1 MDGMKNYL
9 ISVCCAAVLCGI
21 LKQIVGSSKMS
32 SGMIRV
38 LSGLF
43 IAICIVSPWKNF
55 RIDDLTQYNPLITAQ
70 GDLYAVTGYEMTQKK
85 IDKLIIQSTEAYI
98 LEKTNQLHAQ
108 VEVSVSLSED
118 SIPVSVQ
125 ITGQLSQEAKEELSA
140 FLLNNIGIQK
150 EMQIWR

>member
-55 RIDDLTQYNPLITAQ
+55 RVDDLTQYNPLITEQ
-70 GDLYAVTGYEMTQKK
+70 GDLYAMTGYEITQKK
-85 IDKLIIQSTEAYI
+85 IDKFIIQSTEAYI
-98 LEKTNQLHAQ
+98 LEKANQLQTQ

>member
-55 RIDDLTQYNPLITAQ
+55 RVDDLTQYNPLITEQ
-70 GDLYAVTGYEMTQKK
+70 GDLYAMTGYEITQKK
-85 IDKLIIQSTEAYI
+85 IDKFIIQNTEAYI
-98 LEKTNQLHAQ
+98 LEKANQLQTQ

>member
-55 RIDDLTQYNPLITAQ
+55 RVDELTQYNPLITEQ
-70 GDLYAVTGYEMTQKK
+70 GDLYAMTGYEITKK
-85 IDKLIIQSTEAYI
+85 KTDKLIIQNTEAYI
-98 LEKTNQLHAQ
+98 LEKANQLQTQ

>member
-9 ISVCCAAVLCGI
+9 ISVCCAAILCGI

-55 RIDDLTQYNPLITAQ
+55 RVNDLTQYNPLITEQ
-70 GDLYAVTGYEMTQKK
+70 GDLYAMTGYEITQKK
-85 IDKLIIQSTEAYI
+85 IDKFIIQNTEAYI
-98 LEKTNQLHAQ
+98 LEKANQLQTQ

>member
-1 MDGMKNYL
+1 
-9 ISVCCAAVLCGI
+9 
-21 LKQIVGSSKMS
+21 MS

-55 RIDDLTQYNPLITAQ
+55 RVDDLTQYNPLITEQ
-70 GDLYAVTGYEMTQKK
+70 GDLYAMTGYEITQKK
-85 IDKLIIQSTEAYI
+85 IDKFIIQNTEAYI
-98 LEKTNQLHAQ
+98 LEKANQLQTQ

>member
-55 RIDDLTQYNPLITAQ
+55 RVDDLKQYNPLITEQ
-70 GDLYAVTGYEMTQKK
+70 GDLYAMTGYEITQKK
-85 IDKLIIQSTEAYI
+85 IDKFIIQNTEAYI
-98 LEKTNQLHAQ
+98 LEKANQLQTQ

>member
-55 RIDDLTQYNPLITAQ
+55 RVDDLTQYNPLITEQ
-70 GDLYAVTGYEMTQKK
+70 GDLYAMTGYEITQKK
-85 IDKLIIQSTEAYI
+85 IDKFIIQNTEAYI
-98 LEKTNQLHAQ
+98 LEKANQLQTQ
-108 VEVSVSLSED
+108 VEVIVSLSED

>member
-1 MDGMKNYL
+1 MDGMKSYL

-70 GDLYAVTGYEMTQKK
+70 GDVYAVTGYEITQKK

-98 LEKTNQLHAQ
+98 LEKANQLHAQ
-108 VEVSVSLSED
+108 VEVSVNLSED

>member
-1 MDGMKNYL
+1 
-9 ISVCCAAVLCGI
+9 
-21 LKQIVGSSKMS
+21 MS

-55 RIDDLTQYNPLITAQ
+55 RVDDLTQYNPLITEQ
-70 GDLYAVTGYEMTQKK
+70 GDLYAMTGYEITQKK
-85 IDKLIIQSTEAYI
+85 IDKFIIQNTEAYI
-98 LEKTNQLHAQ
+98 LEKANQLQTQ
-108 VEVSVSLSED
+108 VEVIVSLSED